1 MEVKG
6 RKVTYFLISKVINY
20 PRKLTF
26 AAKIKNP
33 VSEGAPKLVVYVS
46 CAIIEKDGMILVAQ
60 RSALGSL
67 PLKWE
72 FPGGKVEQ
80 GETETQA
87 LIREIREELS
97 VHIVI
102 EQRLETTKRDDGWRE
117 IVLVPFICSLPEGQE
132 IILTE
137 HEQMRWLTHDQL
149 YSVDWA
155 EADLK
160 VLHSYQDYSNRMTSN
175 GANPKIGLFD

>member
-1 MEVKG
+1 M
-6 RKVTYFLISKVINY
+6 
-20 PRKLTF
+20 
-26 AAKIKNP
+26 
-33 VSEGAPKLVVYVS
+33 
-46 CAIIEKDGMILVAQ
+46 
-60 RSALGSL
+60 
-67 PLKWE
+67 
-72 FPGGKVEQ
+72 
-80 GETETQA
+80 
-87 LIREIREELS
+87 
-97 VHIVI
+97 HIVI

-160 VLHSYQDYSNRMTSN
+160 VLHSYQNYSNRMTSN